1 MRISVVVPAR
11 DEETTIGACLDA
23 LATAARHCPVPV
35 DVVVVAD
42 RCRDRTA
49 RIARAAGVRVLLSG
63 AGQVGAARA
72 AGVRVARALTPVEP
86 ADEHWIASTDA
97 DSLVPAGWLGWH
109 AQTAADDVDLLLGTV
124 RLAGPAGAH
133 RAWRERYAAGEWATG
148 HVHVHGANLGV
159 RASTYLAAG
168 GFPALPAHEDRA
180 LADRVRALPGA
191 RVLAS
196 SRFPVTTSDR
206 LVGRAPEGVAA
217 DLSA

>member
-23 LATAARHCPVPV
+23 LAAAARHCPVPV

-42 RCRDRTA
+42 RCQDRTE

-72 AGVRVARALTPVEP
+72 AGVRAARALRPVEP

-109 AQTAADDVDLLLGTV
+109 AQIAAADVDLLLGTV